1 MQILR
6 YNLNQTS
13 KGKSNY
19 LHCSALFQLL
29 GCVRE
34 ASTLGFSL
42 MLPGRT
48 RQQNQ
53 RQVPEKK
60 CLAGRLTP
68 RSDSRRNRHAS
79 PGRLVA
85 SVANKN
91 HNLLGS
97 CLHECC
103 VFLYMCICTPRCMIH
118 EFQANNNC
126 LYLSSF
132 SGNAHVHPFL
142 AHEFVMQLSGLIF
155 PFPNLSITAHKYVN
169 REQLYRSFPTR
180 SRS

>member
-1 MQILR
+1 M
-6 YNLNQTS
+6 
-13 KGKSNY
+13 
-19 LHCSALFQLL
+19 CSGGFHSRIFSDAT
-29 GCVRE
+29 RTHSSTESE
-34 ASTLGFSL
+34 AS
-42 MLPGRT
+42 PGK
-48 RQQNQ
+48 
-53 RQVPEKK
+53 KK

-91 HNLLGS
+91 HNLLGL

-118 EFQANNNC
+118 EFLANNNC

-132 SGNAHVHPFL
+132 SGNAHVHLFF